1 MNQFSFIA
9 SLVAVAIAIGAW
21 FFQPLPPAGSAT
33 ASFMDAAQGFRVSGT
48 EVISSARVGTFT
60 DVTISD
66 TSTSTLAVGCIQAN
80 ATSSATTVKLV
91 LSTLGATSSFS
102 GTAYWQYGTC
112 P

>member
-21 FFQPLPPAGSAT
+21 AFQPTGYGSAT
-33 ASFMDAAQGFRVSGT
+33 QSFMDAKQGFRVNGT